1 MKAYIKQTTESSL
14 FEQARIGFIKMGYE
28 CIYYKDIPED
38 LHREDVVIGY
48 IGDMQRAFL
57 KLGISVPETIDYPEE
72 LEQFLARKI
81 KKIKY
86 LELPVEEFPYFIKS
100 VIHKGFSGKVI
111 REFKDLIGVQE
122 LELYYTE
129 DILDIYSEYR
139 VYIQDK
145 EIVGVKQYKGN
156 SFISLNEGTVLNM
169 INSYSSQPN
178 TYTLDVG
185 VCLIENR
192 FETILIE
199 ANQGYSVG
207 NYSLPEI
214 AYAKFLR
221 DGYVQYL

>member
-1 MKAYIKQTTESSL
+1 
-14 FEQARIGFIKMGYE
+14 MGYE

-57 KLGISVPETIDYPEE
+57 KLGLPVPETIDYPEE

-100 VIHKGFSGKVI
+100 VIHKGFSGKVV

-129 DILDIYSEYR
+129 DILNIESEYR
-139 VYIQDK
+139 
-145 EIVGVKQYKGN
+145 
-156 SFISLNEGTVLNM
+156 
-169 INSYSSQPN
+169 
-178 TYTLDVG
+178 
-185 VCLIENR
+185 
-192 FETILIE
+192 
-199 ANQGYSVG
+199 A
-207 NYSLPEI
+207 
-214 AYAKFLR
+214 
-221 DGYVQYL
+221 